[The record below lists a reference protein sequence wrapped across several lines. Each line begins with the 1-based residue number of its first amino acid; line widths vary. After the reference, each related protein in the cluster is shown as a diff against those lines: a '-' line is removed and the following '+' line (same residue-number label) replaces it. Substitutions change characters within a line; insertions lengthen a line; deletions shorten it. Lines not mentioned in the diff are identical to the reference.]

1 MVMLMSEQF
10 LRTRLLYGDKA
21 VAKFQNARVAVFGI
35 GGVGGHT
42 VEALVRS
49 GVGTVDIID
58 NDTVSVTNIN
68 RQIIATFDT
77 VGEYKVD
84 AMEKRIKSINPNCVV
99 NKFKTFFL
107 PENADEFDFSK
118 YDYVVDAID
127 TVSGKLA
134 IVKKAYNMNIPVI
147 SSMGAGNKLDPTL
160 FEICDINKTSVCP
173 LARVMRKLCRDNGI
187 KKLNVVYSKE
197 TAITPH
203 QIDDNDEVTNKRITP
218 ASNAIVPA
226 VAGLIVA
233 SKVLNDLSQ

>member
-1 MVMLMSEQF
+1 MLEQF
-10 LRTRLLYGDKA
+10 LRTRLLYGDNA
-21 VAKFQNARVAVFGI
+21 VDKFQKMRVAVFGI

-49 GVGTVDIID
+49 GIGTIDIID

-68 RQIIATFDT
+68 RQIIATYDS

-84 AMEKRIKSINPNCVV
+84 VMEKRIKSINPNCIV
-99 NKFKTFFL
+99 NKYKTFFL
-107 PENADEFDFSK
+107 PENADEFDFSE

-134 IVKKAYNMNIPVI
+134 IVKKAYSTNIPVI

-160 FEICDINKTSVCP
+160 FEVCDINKTSVCP

-197 TAITPH
+197 EAIKPH
-203 QIDDNDEVTNKRITP
+203 QIENNYKMTTKRCTP

-233 SKVLNDLSQ
+233 SKVLNDLAE